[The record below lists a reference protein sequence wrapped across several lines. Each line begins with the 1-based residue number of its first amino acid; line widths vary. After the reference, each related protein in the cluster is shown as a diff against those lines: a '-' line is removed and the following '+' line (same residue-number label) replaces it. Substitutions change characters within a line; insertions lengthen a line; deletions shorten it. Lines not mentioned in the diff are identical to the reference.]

1 MNETNWATL
10 KSTVT
15 DNDIKALARA
25 KRMEKTLEKEG
36 WKWTKLNH
44 QTMILVPCDKKGKPT
59 KRGEEMIKF
68 ASNLL

>member
-15 DNDIKALARA
+15 DNDVKALARA
-25 KRMEKTLEKEG
+25 KRMEKTLKKEG
-36 WKWTKLNH
+36 WKWIKINPR
-44 QTMILVPCDKKGKPT
+44 TMILVPCDKEGKPT
-59 KRGEEMIKF
+59 KKGEEMIKF